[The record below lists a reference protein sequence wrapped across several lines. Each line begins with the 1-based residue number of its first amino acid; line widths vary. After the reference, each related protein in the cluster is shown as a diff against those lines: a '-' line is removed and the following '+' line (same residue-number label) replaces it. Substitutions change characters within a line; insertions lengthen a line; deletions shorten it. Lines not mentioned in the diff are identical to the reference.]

1 MPPAGRTI
9 GGTAGDASD
18 ASRLAGLGGVATVL
32 AACGGG
38 APEAL
43 KATDAAVSSPGLLRA
58 PGAVPQ
64 AASPTPDA
72 TALMNWAEA
81 AYPAWFPGPS
91 PNRTDSPFIYRYY
104 AASGNY
110 IGVAGTEVYVLGPLS
125 GNALMRVGTLADFAC
140 QVSPDACTRSPQTA
154 AEAARFLA
162 QATPGATR
170 ADISALQSGSYSA
183 WLDTQMAMP
192 RSQGH
197 VDWLLAKGYDGEAFR
212 NNMQGL
218 DPMLWRKFISSPD
231 ALRQR
236 MVLALSELLVVSVL
250 GINTAFRQFA
260 IANYLDVLDANAFG
274 NFRTLLEQVTLTTAM
289 GHFLTYRG
297 NAKAN
302 AVTGSQPDE
311 NYAREVMQLFTIG
324 LVQLN
329 PDGTVRLVNGQ
340 PVETYGP
347 DDVSGLARVFTGWDA
362 DTSGFTAPFPAD
374 IHRRPMTQVPSRYET
389 GSKSFL
395 GVTIAAGTPAL
406 TSLRMAL
413 DTLFNHP
420 NHAPFISRQLIQ
432 RLVTSN
438 PSPAYVGRVAAVY
451 ANNGMGV
458 RGDLASVVRAILLD
472 VEARDPAALGQP
484 GFGKLREPVLRFLN
498 WARAFGAASPA
509 DAWAIGDLSDPAT
522 KLGQSPL
529 RAPSVFNFFRPGYVP
544 PNSALA
550 TQGLVAPEFQIA
562 TESSVAG
569 YVNYMQRAIAGNG
582 IGDVRVSYTSL
593 TALAADSSA
602 LLAEVNL
609 VLAAGQLSAATLAT
623 LKAALDTITATTDAG
638 KLNRVQAALLLVMA
652 APEYIVQK

>member
-1 MPPAGRTI
+1 
-9 GGTAGDASD
+9 
-18 ASRLAGLGGVATVL
+18 
-32 AACGGG
+32 
-38 APEAL
+38 
-43 KATDAAVSSPGLLRA
+43 
-58 PGAVPQ
+58 
-64 AASPTPDA
+64 
-72 TALMNWAEA
+72 
-81 AYPAWFPGPS
+81 
-91 PNRTDSPFIYRYY
+91 
-104 AASGNY
+104 
-110 IGVAGTEVYVLGPLS
+110 
-125 GNALMRVGTLADFAC
+125 
-140 QVSPDACTRSPQTA
+140 
-154 AEAARFLA
+154 
-162 QATPGATR
+162 
-170 ADISALQSGSYSA
+170 
-183 WLDTQMAMP
+183 
-192 RSQGH
+192 
-197 VDWLLAKGYDGEAFR
+197 
-212 NNMQGL
+212 
-218 DPMLWRKFISSPD
+218 
-231 ALRQR
+231 
-236 MVLALSELLVVSVL
+236 
-250 GINTAFRQFA
+250 
-260 IANYLDVLDANAFG
+260 
-274 NFRTLLEQVTLTTAM
+274 
-289 GHFLTYRG
+289 
-297 NAKAN
+297 
-302 AVTGSQPDE
+302 
-311 NYAREVMQLFTIG
+311 
-324 LVQLN
+324 
-329 PDGTVRLVNGQ
+329 
-340 PVETYGP
+340 
-347 DDVSGLARVFTGWDA
+347 
-362 DTSGFTAPFPAD
+362 
-374 IHRRPMTQVPSRYET
+374 MTQVPSRYET